1 MRVIDTFWCSFNR
14 CSYCLPKNLKNKEK
28 IYSNK
33 SFIRRTRVQFIRG
46 LVWLCFK
53 NICGKS
59 TNPEGLLQ
67 VNCRVTSTPT
77 QLPDIQPQLLQVNQT
92 CVRCNSLMSQ
102 DYQNQGEFNMVE
114 RRPLF
119 RLKVCLLFIVFGL
132 SFVYNISA
140 AAP

>member
-1 MRVIDTFWCSFNR
+1 MVVFQEHPW
-14 CSYCLPKNLKNKEK
+14 
-28 IYSNK
+28 K
-33 SFIRRTRVQFIRG
+33 SA
-46 LVWLCFK
+46 
-53 NICGKS
+53 
-59 TNPEGLLQ
+59 NPEGLLQ

-77 QLPDIQPQLLQVNQT
+77 QLPDIQPQLLQVNQP
-92 CVRCNSLMSQ
+92 CARCNSLMNQ